1 MSESP
6 ETRIG
11 TTEQI
16 RIGTTEREEA
26 MAALSAH
33 FTEGRLNLVE
43 FEDRSGL
50 IAQARTRGD
59 LDAVFTDLPADRPI
73 VARAA
78 APSRAHSWDWRAG
91 VVAVTPFI
99 ALALFFLTDTWL
111 WFLMIPAAGA
121 LVYGGLRRPADHL
134 SERSGAD
141 TDTDSTEAR

>member
-6 ETRIG
+6 EV
-11 TTEQI
+11 

-26 MAALSAH
+26 IAALSAH

-59 LDAVFTDLPADRPI
+59 LDAVFTDLPSDRPI
-73 VARAA
+73 VARPAA
-78 APSRAHSWDWRAG
+78 ATPSHSHGWDWRAG

-121 LVYGGLRRPADHL
+121 LVYGGLRRPADGPDQ
-134 SERSGAD
+134 RSGAD
-141 TDTDSTEAR
+141 TNADSTEAR